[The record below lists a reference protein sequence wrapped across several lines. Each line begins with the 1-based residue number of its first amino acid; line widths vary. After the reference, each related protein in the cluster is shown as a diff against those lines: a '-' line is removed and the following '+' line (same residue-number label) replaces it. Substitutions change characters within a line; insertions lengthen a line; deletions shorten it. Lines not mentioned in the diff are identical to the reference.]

1 MRASISAIEGFLLP
15 QNLLGFDVFS
25 TSLLTIVGDEA
36 AVDLGLDISVS
47 LLLGWYRSLMASLRL
62 VIPFANINALNSP
75 TAVVL
80 KKE

>member
-15 QNLLGFDVFS
+15 QNLLGFDVLS
-25 TSLLTIVGDEA
+25 TSPTIVGDEV
-36 AVDLGLDISVS
+36 AVDLGLAISVS
-47 LLLGWYRSLMASLRL
+47 LLLGWYRSLIASLRL
-62 VIPFANINALNSP
+62 VIPFANINALNSL